1 MSELHY
7 EVMVD
12 DGLPRRRDQ
21 RPPDDSPTIVSRL
34 GGRWAMSYV
43 IATSVMMAAAAA
55 LATIPATRQFSAY
68 GASHWTVL
76 VIFVIGS
83 AVLVWIGRRQTESQ
97 ARLLGRV
104 LGVLTLAIFSVAL
117 VYKLAQPSIAQ
128 SVPLQLCD
136 LAELTA
142 AYALWS
148 HRKWAFTLTYYW
160 GLPLSSQALITPD
173 LHAPDFPSHSFLTF
187 FALHL
192 LIVWAAIYLTWGYGM
207 RPGWR
212 SYRFAV
218 ITTLAWV
225 AFTFVFNTIAGSDYG
240 FLNRKPLNA
249 SLLDFLGPWPF
260 YVLAEVAIVGAVWAL
275 MTWPWELKR
284 RRQLSMATAGAL
296 KDAALPVAVVG
307 ELNKRLVGQAR
318 SWLTT
323 GIVDATIIAA
333 PRDALGHKDLRRSQ
347 RTAKGWS

>member
-12 DGLPRRRDQ
+12 DGLRRQRDQ
-21 RPPDDSPTIVSRL
+21 RLPDGSPIISSRF
-34 GGRWAMSYV
+34 GGKRAMSYV
-43 IATSVMMAAAAA
+43 IAALVMMAAAAYSVP
-55 LATIPATRQFSAY
+55 ISVTRQFCAY

-76 VIFVIGS
+76 VVFAIGS
-83 AVLVWIGRRQTESQ
+83 AALVWIGRRQTESQ

-218 ITTLAWV
+218 ITTLAWG
-225 AFTFVFNTIAGSDYG
+225 AFTFVFNTIAGTDYG
-240 FLNRKPLNA
+240 FLNRKPHNA
-249 SLLDFLGPWPF
+249 SMLDFLGPWPF
-260 YVLAEVAIVGAVWAL
+260 YVLAEVVIVGAVWAL

-284 RRQLSMATAGAL
+284 RRQLRIAIAGAL
-296 KDAALPVAVVG
+296 KDAVVYAL
-307 ELNKRLVGQAR
+307 R
-318 SWLTT
+318 S
-323 GIVDATIIAA
+323 
-333 PRDALGHKDLRRSQ
+333 RN
-347 RTAKGWS
+347 